1 MLREIAD
8 KRKIITFNKVMPP
21 IGGQE
26 DSRMKDANE
35 HTFMLLGEYV
45 TVETNDA
52 GSFLR
57 VSFGD
62 TQIEDSSGECV
73 DWGPP
78 QRWLILHG
86 AARQSAIR
94 KILQTVAERSIRDFI
109 VMKGE
114 DDDE

>member
-1 MLREIAD
+1 
-8 KRKIITFNKVMPP
+8 
-21 IGGQE
+21 
-26 DSRMKDANE
+26 MKDANE

-62 TQIEDSSGECV
+62 TQIEDSSGHCV
-73 DWGPP
+73 DWGDV
-78 QRWLILHG
+78 WILSG

-94 KILQTVAERSIRDFI
+94 KILKSAAERAIRDFI
-109 VMKGE
+109 VWKGE